1 MPKDVII
8 DPSNG
13 HIYWNDPQST
23 TQTISISGDTADAIN
38 VYGYTVGYVLGSSV
52 GASTLL
58 ATFNDAATS
67 TLVPGTNGYDLG
79 SATKRWEFFGTAGN
93 FSSGLGVSGSAT
105 VDTSVIAPIYT
116 SNSSLVFRPGINST
130 TAIQYQSSSGTS
142 IITIDTTNSRI
153 GIGTT
158 SPSYDLEVNGE
169 ISATNKSFV
178 IDHPTKPGMKLRY
191 GSLEG
196 PENGVYIRGRIED
209 KNVIELPDYWTGL
222 IDPSTITVHLTPA
235 GKFSRVY
242 VDIIADN
249 KIFIKA
255 HLFNKINCFYIVYA
269 ERKDIPKMKVE
280 F

>member
-1 MPKDVII
+1 MAKDVII

-23 TQTISISGDTADAIN
+23 TQTISISGDVADTIN
-38 VYGYTVGYVLGSSV
+38 IYGYQLGYVVGSSA
-52 GASTLL
+52 GTSTLL
-58 ATFNDAATS
+58 ASFTDSATS
-67 TLVPGTNGYDLG
+67 TLIPGTNGFDLG
-79 SATKRWEFFGTAGN
+79 SSSKRWELFATAAN
-93 FSSGLGVSGSAT
+93 FSGAIGCSSTAT
-105 VDTSVIAPIYT
+105 IDTSVSTPIYT
-116 SNSSLVFRPGINST
+116 SVSSMVIKPGSNST
-130 TAIQYQSSSGTS
+130 TAMQYQTS
-142 IITIDTTNSRI
+142 AGVAIMTIDTTNSRI

-178 IDHPTKPGMKLRY
+178 INHPTKPGMKLRY

-196 PENGVYIRGRIED
+196 PENGVYVRGRIEG
-209 KNVIELPDYWTGL
+209 NNMIELPDYWRGL
-222 IDPSTITVHLTPA
+222 VDPSTITVHLTPC
-235 GKFSRVY
+235 GNFSNAY

-249 KIFIKA
+249 KIYIKA
-255 HLFNKINCFYIVYA
+255 ALFNKINCFYIVYA

>member
-52 GASTLL
+52 GSSTLL

-93 FSSGLGVSGSAT
+93 FSGSIGCSSTAT
-105 VDTSVIAPIYT
+105 IDTSVSTPIYT
-116 SNSSLVFRPGINST
+116 SSASMVIKPGANST
-130 TAIQYQSSSGTS
+130 AAMQYQTSSGVAVM
-142 IITIDTTNSRI
+142 TIDTINSRI

-196 PENGVYIRGRIED
+196 PENGVYVRGRIEG
-209 KNVIELPDYWTGL
+209 KNVIELPDYWRGL
-222 IDPSTITVHLTPA
+222 VDLSTITVHLTPV
-235 GKFSRVY
+235 GSFSNAY

-249 KIFIKA
+249 KIYIKA
-255 HLFNKINCFYIVYA
+255 ALFNKINCFYIVYA

>member
-23 TQTISISGDTADAIN
+23 TQTISISGDVADTIN
-38 VYGYTVGYVLGSSV
+38 IYGYQLGYIVGSSA
-52 GASTLL
+52 GSSTLL
-58 ATFNDAATS
+58 ATFSDSATN
-67 TLVPGTNGYDLG
+67 TLIPGTNGYDLG
-79 SATKRWEFFGTAGN
+79 SASKRWELFATAGN
-93 FSSGLGVSGSAT
+93 FSGSIGCSSTAT
-105 VDTSVIAPIYT
+105 IDTSVSTPIYT
-116 SNSSLVFRPGINST
+116 SSASMVIKPGANST
-130 TAIQYQSSSGTS
+130 AAMQYQTSSGVAVM
-142 IITIDTTNSRI
+142 TIDTINSRI

-196 PENGVYIRGRIED
+196 PENGVYVRGRIEG
-209 KNVIELPDYWTGL
+209 KNVIELPDYWRGL
-222 IDPSTITVHLTPA
+222 VDLSTITVHLTPV
-235 GKFSRVY
+235 GSFSNAY

-249 KIFIKA
+249 KIYIKA
-255 HLFNKINCFYIVYA
+255 ALFNKINCFYIVYA

>member
-23 TQTISISGDTADAIN
+23 TQTISISGDVADTIN
-38 VYGYTVGYVLGSSV
+38 IYGYQLGYVVGSSA
-52 GASTLL
+52 GSSTLL
-58 ATFNDAATS
+58 ATFSDSATN
-67 TLVPGTNGYDLG
+67 TLIPGTNGYDLG
-79 SATKRWEFFGTAGN
+79 SASKRWELFATAGN
-93 FSSGLGVSGSAT
+93 FSGSIGCSSTAT
-105 VDTSVIAPIYT
+105 IDTSVSTPIYT
-116 SNSSLVFRPGINST
+116 SSASMVIKPGANST
-130 TAIQYQSSSGTS
+130 AAMQYQTSSGVAVM
-142 IITIDTTNSRI
+142 TIDTINSRI

-196 PENGVYIRGRIED
+196 PENGVYVRGRIEG
-209 KNVIELPDYWTGL
+209 KNVIELPDYWRGL
-222 IDPSTITVHLTPA
+222 VDPSTITVHLTPV
-235 GKFSRVY
+235 GSFSNAY

-249 KIFIKA
+249 KIYIKA
-255 HLFNKINCFYIVYA
+255 YMFNKINCFYIVYA

>member
-23 TQTISISGDTADAIN
+23 TQTISISGDVADTIN
-38 VYGYTVGYVLGSSV
+38 IYGYQLGYVVGSSA
-52 GASTLL
+52 GSSTLL
-58 ATFNDAATS
+58 ATFSDSATN
-67 TLVPGTNGYDLG
+67 TLIPGTNGYDLG
-79 SATKRWEFFGTAGN
+79 SASKRWELFATAGN
-93 FSSGLGVSGSAT
+93 FSGSIGCSSTAT
-105 VDTSVIAPIYT
+105 IDTSVSTPIYT
-116 SNSSLVFRPGINST
+116 SSASMVIKPGANST
-130 TAIQYQSSSGTS
+130 AAMQYQTSSGVAVM
-142 IITIDTTNSRI
+142 TIDTINSRI

-196 PENGVYIRGRIED
+196 PENGVYVRGRIEG
-209 KNVIELPDYWTGL
+209 KNVIELPDYWRGL
-222 IDPSTITVHLTPA
+222 VDPSTITVHLTPV
-235 GKFSRVY
+235 GSFSNAY

-249 KIFIKA
+249 KIYIKA
-255 HLFNKINCFYIVYA
+255 ALFNKINCFYIVYA

>member
-23 TQTISISGDTADAIN
+23 TQTISISGDVADTIN
-38 VYGYTVGYVLGSSV
+38 IYGYQLGYVVGSSA
-52 GASTLL
+52 GSSTLL
-58 ATFNDAATS
+58 ASFTDSATN
-67 TLVPGTNGYDLG
+67 TLIPGTNGYDLG
-79 SATKRWEFFGTAGN
+79 SASKRWELFATSGN
-93 FSSGLGVSGSAT
+93 FSGAISCSSTAT
-105 VDTSVIAPIYT
+105 IDTSVSTPIYT
-116 SNSSLVFRPGINST
+116 SVASMVVKPGANAT
-130 TAIQYQSSSGTS
+130 NAIQYQTSSGVALM
-142 IITIDTTNSRI
+142 TIDTINSRI

-158 SPSYDLEVNGE
+158 TPSYDLEVNGE

-196 PENGVYIRGRIED
+196 PENGVYVRGRIEG
-209 KNVIELPDYWTGL
+209 KNVIELPDYWIGL
-222 IDPSTITVHLTPA
+222 VDPGTITVHLTPV
-235 GKFSRVY
+235 GSFSNAY

-249 KIFIKA
+249 KIYIKA
-255 HLFNKINCFYIVYA
+255 ALFNKINCFYIVYA

>member
-23 TQTISISGDTADAIN
+23 TQTISISGDVADTIN
-38 VYGYTVGYVLGSSV
+38 IYGYQLGYVVGSSA
-52 GASTLL
+52 GSSTLL
-58 ATFNDAATS
+58 ATFSDSATN
-67 TLVPGTNGYDLG
+67 TLIPGTNGYDLG
-79 SATKRWEFFGTAGN
+79 SESKRWELFATAGN
-93 FSSGLGVSGSAT
+93 FSGSIGCSSTAT
-105 VDTSVIAPIYT
+105 IDTSVSTPIYT
-116 SNSSLVFRPGINST
+116 SSASMVIKPGANST
-130 TAIQYQSSSGTS
+130 AAMQYQTSSGVAVM
-142 IITIDTTNSRI
+142 TIDTINSRI

-196 PENGVYIRGRIED
+196 PENGVYVRGRIEG
-209 KNVIELPDYWTGL
+209 KNVIELPDYWRGL
-222 IDPSTITVHLTPA
+222 VDLSTITVHLTPV
-235 GKFSRVY
+235 GSFSNAY

-249 KIFIKA
+249 KIYIKA
-255 HLFNKINCFYIVYA
+255 ALFNKINCFYIVYA

>member
-23 TQTISISGDTADAIN
+23 TQTISISGDVADTIN
-38 VYGYTVGYVLGSSV
+38 IYGYQLGYVVGSSA
-52 GASTLL
+52 GSSTLL
-58 ATFNDAATS
+58 ATFSDSATN
-67 TLVPGTNGYDLG
+67 TLIPGTNGYDLG
-79 SATKRWEFFGTAGN
+79 SASKRWELFATAGN
-93 FSSGLGVSGSAT
+93 FSGSIGCSSTAT
-105 VDTSVIAPIYT
+105 IDTSVSTPIYT
-116 SNSSLVFRPGINST
+116 SSASMVIKPGANST
-130 TAIQYQSSSGTS
+130 AAMQYQTSSGVAVM
-142 IITIDTTNSRI
+142 TIDTINSRI

-196 PENGVYIRGRIED
+196 PENGVYVRGRIEG
-209 KNVIELPDYWTGL
+209 KNVIELPDYWRGL
-222 IDPSTITVHLTPA
+222 VDPSTITVHLTPV
-235 GKFSRVY
+235 GSFSNAY

-249 KIFIKA
+249 KIYIKA
-255 HLFNKINCFYIVYA
+255 ALFNKINSFYIVYA

>member
-23 TQTISISGDTADAIN
+23 TQTISISGDVADTIN
-38 VYGYTVGYVLGSSV
+38 IYGYQLGYVVGSSA
-52 GASTLL
+52 GSSTLL
-58 ATFNDAATS
+58 ATFSDSATN
-67 TLVPGTNGYDLG
+67 TLIPGTNGYDLG
-79 SATKRWEFFGTAGN
+79 SASKRWELFATAGN
-93 FSSGLGVSGSAT
+93 FSGSIGCSSTAT
-105 VDTSVIAPIYT
+105 IDTSVSTPIYT
-116 SNSSLVFRPGINST
+116 SSASMVIKPGANST
-130 TAIQYQSSSGTS
+130 AAMQYQTSSGVAVM
-142 IITIDTTNSRI
+142 TIDTINSRI

-196 PENGVYIRGRIED
+196 PENGVYVRGRIEG
-209 KNVIELPDYWTGL
+209 KNVIELPDYWRGL
-222 IDPSTITVHLTPA
+222 VDLSTITVHLTPV
-235 GKFSRVY
+235 GSFSNAY

-249 KIFIKA
+249 KIYIKA
-255 HLFNKINCFYIVYA
+255 ALFNKINCFYIVYA